1 MASQT
6 KTQWPGYMK
15 EAYRILKPGTGWI
28 QCAEFEPFYRCD
40 DGSVPEDA
48 ALYTVILFIPEID
61 CSFKITQKTCLRT
74 RRDSFCMGSI

>member
-28 QCAEFEPFYRCD
+28 QCSEFEPFYRCD

-48 ALYTVILFIPEID
+48 ALYTVILSISEID
-61 CSFKITQKTCLRT
+61 CSFKITQKTCSRT
-74 RRDSFCMGSI
+74 RRDSYCMGSI